1 MTGSA
6 ILTSLYSELYLGLV
20 LESEEA
26 LVVLRTDDSG
36 QSFR

>member
-1 MTGSA
+1 MNRSA
-6 ILTSLYSELYLGLV
+6 IFTSLYSELHLGLV